1 MVLNEGEKKS
11 RGEGSQKQPGT
22 LSELTGF
29 SNLAGQ
35 KKVYQKISLKK
46 ALLIWNS
53 SQCVEKKV

>member
-46 ALLIWNS
+46 SAPNM
-53 SQCVEKKV
+53 E